1 MYIAMNERRII
12 VYSGSTLKVL
22 LHEDVHSSFQWLSI
36 LFCLKDDLKA
46 VGSKKGWCPYF
57 LARHAVSTWASLI
70 VLVSY
75 VHFVMIIVYFAMI
88 IFWRYMGICDLG
100 HTGCKESQF
109 YSLPFGQAV
118 ASVH

>member
-1 MYIAMNERRII
+1 MKGESLCILEVPWKSFYMKMY
-12 VYSGSTLKVL
+12 K
-22 LHEDVHSSFQWLSI
+22 FQLWLSI
-36 LFCLKDDLKA
+36 LFCLKDDLKT

-75 VHFVMIIVYFAMI
+75 LHFVMTIAYFEMIIV
-88 IFWRYMGICDLG
+88 WRYMGICDLG

-118 ASVH
+118 ASVY